1 MNSPLKYQVLLS
13 DEQRDELERIARD
26 GRTPARKARYA
37 RLLLHA
43 DWAHPQGRRPDTWIA
58 EALAMHVNTVARV
71 RKDFVTG
78 GPEAALGRKPRLT
91 PPVPPK
97 IDGRLEAHLVAICCS
112 DPPEGQ
118 ARWTIKLVAAELK
131 TRGLVT
137 EISLETVRRALKK
150 TNCSPGG
157 RSRGA
162 SPRRTR
168 RGSSPRWRRSST
180 SMPPSIPPRSR

>member
-1 MNSPLKYQVLLS
+1 MNSPLKYQILLS
-13 DEQRDELERIARD
+13 DAQRDELERIARD

-43 DWAHPQGRRPDTWIA
+43 DWAHPEGRRPDAWIA

-78 GPEAALGRKPRLT
+78 GLDEALGRKVRLT

-97 IDGRLEAHLVAICCS
+97 LDGRLEAHLVAICCS
-112 DPPEGQ
+112 DPPEGC
-118 ARWTIKLVAAELK
+118 ARWTLKLLADELK
-131 TRGLVT
+131 SRGLVT
-137 EISLETVRRALKK
+137 EISTETVRRALKK
-150 TNCSPGG
+150 TSCSPGG
-157 RSRGA
+157 KRPGA

-168 RGSSPRWRRSST
+168 RGSLPRWRTSWRSTPVST
-180 SMPPSIPPRSR
+180 APRSR